1 MLDHYFRGNERKL
14 GRWLRESPAS
24 PWLDGFARWLHSH
37 GYRRGRG
44 RRHLRAAAHLSR
56 WAARRGTA
64 VGELDEAALQAFR
77 VHMARCRCFGRRRPV
92 ARVECAGAGRFVA
105 YLRSISVVAAPAP
118 TVLEPLVEG
127 FVGWAR
133 RHRGVAES
141 TLRLWTPLV
150 ADLVATVGTEPAVY
164 NARSIRSF
172 VLKRV
177 ETRSVSHANTVATVV
192 RAFLRYLVAHGRI
205 GAALMGAVPK
215 VANWRLTSLPRYLS
229 VEQVEQVVA
238 ACDPASPAGA
248 RDRAI
253 ILLLAQLGLRAGDVV
268 ALRLPDLDWSAGRI
282 RLAGKTRQ
290 ENWLP
295 MPQEVG
301 DAVLHYLRDSRPEVD
316 DDHVFLTAIAP
327 RKPLGAS
334 GTVSDVVTRALRRA
348 AVDAPHFG
356 AHLLRHS
363 AATHLLRHGAS
374 LEAIAV
380 VLRHRSLQSTVH
392 YAKVHVELLR
402 RVAQPWPA
410 EEVNPC

>member
-1 MLDHYFRGNERKL
+1 
-14 GRWLRESPAS
+14 
-24 PWLDGFARWLHSH
+24 
-37 GYRRGRG
+37 
-44 RRHLRAAAHLSR
+44 
-56 WAARRGTA
+56 
-64 VGELDEAALQAFR
+64 
-77 VHMARCRCFGRRRPV
+77 
-92 ARVECAGAGRFVA
+92 
-105 YLRSISVVAAPAP
+105 
-118 TVLEPLVEG
+118 
-127 FVGWAR
+127 
-133 RHRGVAES
+133 
-141 TLRLWTPLV
+141 
-150 ADLVATVGTEPAVY
+150 
-164 NARSIRSF
+164 
-172 VLKRV
+172 
-177 ETRSVSHANTVATVV
+177 
-192 RAFLRYLVAHGRI
+192 
-205 GAALMGAVPK
+205 LMGAVPK
-215 VANWRLTSLPRYLS
+215 VANWRLASLPRYLS

-380 VLRHRSLQSTVH
+380 VLRHRSLQSTAH